1 MAPLFGRC
9 PQRERLST
17 FGRPCGTEVRADQLI
32 VARGLAPTR
41 SAAQRLIDHRAVR
54 WLAPAGWAVPRKA
67 GEDLPDDCN
76 LEVTDDAELRYVS
89 RGGLKL
95 DAALACTGI
104 DVAGRSALDIGQST
118 GGFTDV
124 LLQRGA
130 SHVVGIDVGRG
141 QLHPRLAADPRVACF
156 EGINVRDLAKPEYTQ
171 PIHAQPT
178 DTQPANMQP
187 TAALSTYIRTRPVRG
202 FDIVVADLSFISL
215 TYALPVIAHELHAD
229 GDALLLVKPQ
239 FELQPKDIG
248 KGGIVKSAAAYPRV
262 EARIRDACAA
272 LALTVRDYFSSGL
285 DGGDGNREFF
295 AWARHSSATTP

>member
-54 WLAPAGWAVPRKA
+54 WRAPGGWMVPRKA
-67 GEDLPDDCN
+67 GEDLPEDCG

-95 DAALACTGI
+95 DAALAYTGI
-104 DVAGRSALDIGQST
+104 DVAGRNALDLGQST

-130 SHVVGIDVGRG
+130 SRVVGIDVGRG
-141 QLHPRLAADPRVACF
+141 QLHPRLAADPRVACI
-156 EGINVRDLAKPEYTQ
+156 EGINVRDLANPECTQ
-171 PIHAQPT
+171 PARTQASHALPTPAQPT
-178 DTQPANMQP
+178 YAQARPA
-187 TAALSTYIRTRPVRG
+187 RG

-295 AWARHSSATTP
+295 AWARHSGATTP